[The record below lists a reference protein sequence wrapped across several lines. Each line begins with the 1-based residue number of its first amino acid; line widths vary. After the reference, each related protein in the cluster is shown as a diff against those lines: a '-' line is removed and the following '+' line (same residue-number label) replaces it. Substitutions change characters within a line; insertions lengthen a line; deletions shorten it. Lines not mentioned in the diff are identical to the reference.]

1 MWVWRKKT
9 PSLWFLSC
17 YAVNSLEAEKKKSFF
32 LKALS
37 YHFYGDMILAH
48 SLGCATSPTIGY
60 DHGLIRQ
67 TNQYVLDLH
76 RTTQIPLRLHSSRF
90 LQKDSLDW
98 AKTQNNN
105 NNKTKIVCLL
115 HHWYS
120 KVPKRVVLAPCSP
133 SLTKQQSEAI
143 ASKSDIDS
151 KGKSV

>member
-17 YAVNSLEAEKKKSFF
+17 YAVNSLEAEKEKLF

-37 YHFYGDMILAH
+37 YMILAH

-76 RTTQIPLRLHSSRF
+76 RTTQIPLRYHSSRF

-105 NNKTKIVCLL
+105 NNKTKNVCLP

-120 KVPKRVVLAPCSP
+120 KVPKRVALAPCSP